1 MSQDSNVELAL
12 AGGAPQQ
19 FGWFRF
25 YFEDERWEWSP
36 EVARIHG
43 YEPGSVTPTTRL
55 VLSHKHPGDYEEVA
69 ATLEDVRRTRRPFS
83 TRHRIITVHGATRE
97 VVVIGERLHDNTGRV
112 VGTQGFYIDVT
123 PSGEA
128 RAAIITEAV
137 AEIAEHRAAIEQ
149 AKGILMLIYRIEA
162 DAAFDLLKWRSQE
175 TNVKLRALAEQLI
188 ADVRALEYDETVPP
202 RSTFDRLLLTTHQ
215 RVRARAASR
224 KR

>member
-83 TRHRIITVHGATRE
+83 TRHRIITEQGATCE